1 MEEIQT
7 RITSFLDFLIKN
19 QKALPLYLSKEKDV
33 IGYLADKTKYYND
46 YYEERYK
53 FDANKNYRESDLYQL
68 NREINYVKEEIDK
81 IISNNLTD
89 NYHVSGFLQYIA
101 RLKKLGDKKLQL
113 TKVKNQTE
121 RVENLFGP
129 IKSKKKVVGK
139 RGDQFV
145 EKTSDELTLER
156 NERLAVLNEMYSTG
170 KMTEEEFLNNVV
182 AVRKCYKRLIEER
195 VIEETELFSK
205 EPTAKEKAK
214 EKFVDVIRK
223 VKKTFKIGK
232 PEPDLQEELKQDYA
246 KKSVINEG
254 ALNALLTVKDLLSSS
269 QSEKGIEECRDC
281 FEEAIDISG
290 TIPSWFVSENLESE
304 LFEINKDS
312 VKGLIESTKCVK
324 NGYGLKVK
332 SKKEITNEMLG
343 FTNHMMKKYKNIK
356 KMNFN
361 EKGQMEMQI
370 IFEDNKAQAIY
381 DEAMGMYKHMKEQ
394 SELCAPVKQKLE
406 DHVNHI
412 LDKQLTV

>member
-19 QKALPLYLSKEKDV
+19 QKALPLYLGKEKDV
-33 IGYLADKTKYYND
+33 IGYLADKTRYYDD

-53 FDANKNYRESDLYQL
+53 FDINKNYRKSDLYQL

-89 NYHVSGFLQYIA
+89 NYNVSGFLQYIA
-101 RLKKLGDKKLQL
+101 RLKKLEDKKLQL

-121 RVENLFGP
+121 RVENLFGA
-129 IKSKKKVVGK
+129 IKSTKKVIGK
-139 RGDQFV
+139 KGEEFTG
-145 EKTSDELTLER
+145 KTSEELTLER
-156 NERLAVLNEMYSTG
+156 NERLAVLNELYSTG
-170 KMTEEEFLNNVV
+170 KMNEEEFLNNVV
-182 AVRKCYKRLIEER
+182 AVRKCYKRVIEER
-195 VIEETELFSK
+195 VIEETELVSK
-205 EPTAKEKAK
+205 ETTTTDKLKEKLSG
-214 EKFVDVIRK
+214 VIKK

-232 PEPDLQEELKQDYA
+232 PEPDLQEELQQDYA
-246 KKSVINEG
+246 KKTVINEG
-254 ALNALLTVKDLLSSS
+254 ACQALIKAKDLLANSHT
-269 QSEKGIEECRDC
+269 EKAIEESNAC
-281 FEEAIDISG
+281 FEEAIDVSG
-290 TIPSWFVSENLESE
+290 TIPHMFVSENLERE

-312 VKGLIESTKCVK
+312 VKGLIDSTKCVK

-332 SKKEITNEMLG
+332 TKKEISNEMIG

-361 EKGQMEMQI
+361 EKGQMEQQI
-370 IFEDNKAQAIY
+370 IFEDNKVQAIY
-381 DEAMGMYKHMKEQ
+381 DEAMEMYKRMAEQ
-394 SELCAPVKQKLE
+394 SELCVPVKQKLE
-406 DHVNHI
+406 DHVKHI